1 MSAWAGRGAQSGVRA
16 SGAPER
22 PLQVDPAL
30 SRGRAP
36 GALPAPGTCGRARG
50 GAAPPPPGGSPG
62 PSRAGGGARGGA
74 GLRGLPAPETPRSA
88 PRRPRPGERSGDP
101 RSPGPEV
108 KLRARWSRGLRQ
120 RVAGKKW
127 GLEKRQELHTGG
139 SWGRGAGRVY
149 KGGGFRAGAGT
160 RGRGEEERSTLESL
174 RAKAGQGVGGVYT
187 EGAEAGAG
195 QRGRRRLSR
204 SGAGPARTVATGLRR
219 GVGATEIG
227 GGT

>member
-149 KGGGFRAGAGT
+149 KGGGSGQEQGQEGAARRKGLRWSLSEPKRGKGWGVSTPKGRRPEQGKGGAGACP
-160 RGRGEEERSTLESL
+160 
-174 RAKAGQGVGGVYT
+174 
-187 EGAEAGAG
+187 EAALVPHAQLLPGCAVEWG
-195 QRGRRRLSR
+195 QRRL
-204 SGAGPARTVATGLRR
+204 
-219 GVGATEIG
+219 G